1 MNWVDLAVLGVIAL
15 SALVGL
21 MRGLVREVLGL
32 GAWAAALVIASPYG
46 VFPYVQPIAQQHIA
60 DKPIADGVAFGLVFL
75 AALVVLSLI
84 VGRISS
90 AVRGSVLGGL
100 DRTMGLPFGIARGV
114 VLLAVAFVVGAY
126 VIAPEQWPAPV
137 LQSRALPLVQRS
149 AEWLSAQL
157 PPAYRPPMP
166 KLPPTRATTAAE
178 LMRATPAGRALGS
191 RPTRD

>member
-1 MNWVDLAVLGVIAL
+1 MNWVDVAALCVIAL

-21 MRGLVREVLGL
+21 TRGFVREVLGL
-32 GAWAAALVIASPYG
+32 AAWAVALLIASPYG
-46 VFPYVQPIAQQHIA
+46 VFPYVQPIARQNINDPA
-60 DKPIADGVAFGLVFL
+60 IADGVAFGLVFL

-84 VGRISS
+84 VGRISG

-100 DRTMGLPFGIARGV
+100 DRTLGLPFGVARGV
-114 VLLAVAFVVGAY
+114 LVLAVAFVVGGY
-126 VIAPEQWPAPV
+126 VMNPEQWPPAV
-137 LQSRALPLVQRS
+137 LQSRALPLVARS

-166 KLPPTRATTAAE
+166 KLPATRTTTAAE

-191 RPTRD
+191 RPARD